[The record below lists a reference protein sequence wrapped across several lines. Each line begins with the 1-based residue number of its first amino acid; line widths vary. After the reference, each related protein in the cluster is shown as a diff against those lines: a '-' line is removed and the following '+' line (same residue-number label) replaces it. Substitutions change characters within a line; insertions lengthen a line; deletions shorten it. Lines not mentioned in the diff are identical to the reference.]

1 MKALT
6 LHAPPTVKERGIL
19 FSGAM
24 VRALLAGKKTQTR
37 RAMRTSHVGY
47 HSFAR
52 WDGEPYRRAMMRC
65 LNDPGIATGDPHLA
79 SVFCEDNRYGVPGDR
94 LWVRET
100 HAPRYFDDGRPG
112 YRADWTAP
120 DGVPEPR
127 WTPSL
132 LMKRTD
138 SRLTLAVESIRVE
151 RAQAISDADIEAEG
165 VDAEAVESLHRA
177 ATPNQRRQAFGD
189 ETTVKSLTPFG
200 RWRSAWCLINGR
212 ASWDANPWVWVV
224 SFRRLP

>member
-6 LHAPPTVKERGIL
+6 LHAPPTTKERGIL

-37 RAMRTSHVGY
+37 RAVKPSVKGCRVGTYTSGDRVTPVNVE
-47 HSFAR
+47 A
-52 WDGEPYRRAMMRC
+52 D
-65 LNDPGIATGDPHLA
+65 GDPWTDIR
-79 SVFCEDNRYGVPGDR
+79 CPYDVPR

-100 HAPRYFDDGRPG
+100 TLDDGTEHG
-112 YRADWTAP
+112 NIHYRADATDADNAWLAEA
-120 DGVPEPR
+120 GLK

-132 LMKRTD
+132 LMPRSR
-138 SRLTLAVESIRVE
+138 SRLTLAVESIRIE
-151 RAQAISDADIEAEG
+151 RAQAISDADVEAEG
-165 VDAEAVESLHRA
+165 VDAEAVEALWAA
-177 ATPNQRRQAFGD
+177 ATLKRRKEAWPHGD
-189 ETTVKSLTPFG
+189 LMATEPWEFQPRREL
-200 RWRSAWCLINGR
+200 WRLAWTLINGR